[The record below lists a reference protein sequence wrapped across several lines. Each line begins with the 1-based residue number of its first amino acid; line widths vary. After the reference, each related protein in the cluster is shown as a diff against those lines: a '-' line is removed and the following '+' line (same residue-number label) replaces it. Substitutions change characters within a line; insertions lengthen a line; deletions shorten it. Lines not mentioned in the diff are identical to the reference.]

1 MVMRWPDEMYKFV
14 KHRVP
19 FTHQVICERAIH
31 GAIRLPEYTGVL
43 SAMSTIL
50 DDDASRQ
57 FQTSLKILTLNQT
70 LIFHLPASP
79 ITSSGSYLTIRH
91 LHKCSKQCIVHIRR
105 AEHITCSMSRWL
117 PNHPNG
123 PGTCI
128 PSRQHTHFL
137 P

>member
-70 LIFHLPASP
+70 LIFHLPASHN
-79 ITSSGSYLTIRH
+79 IIRIVLHHSSPPQVFQTMHSS
-91 LHKCSKQCIVHIRR
+91 HKAR
-105 AEHITCSMSRWL
+105 
-117 PNHPNG
+117 
-123 PGTCI
+123 
-128 PSRQHTHFL
+128 
-137 P
+137 